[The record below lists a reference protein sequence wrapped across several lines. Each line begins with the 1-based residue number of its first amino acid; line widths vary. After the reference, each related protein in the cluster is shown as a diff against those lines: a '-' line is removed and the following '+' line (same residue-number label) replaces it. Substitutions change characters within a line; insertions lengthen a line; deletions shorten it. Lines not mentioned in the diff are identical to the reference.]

1 MITFTSAFASR
12 IEAMLEWREALGYSR
27 RTLTYEL
34 LSFDRFC
41 VRCRPGETVLSR
53 ELATAWCQEGTRV
66 DWPAHKARAVRAF
79 GKYLRLLGEDAFELP
94 AAWIG
99 PRVRSLPH
107 VFADAELAA
116 FFARFASTRYRCSSV
131 SCSGA
136 GCAPRRHGCC
146 GAATLTQDRL
156 S

>member
-53 ELATAWCQEGTRV
+53 ELVTAWCQEGTRV

-79 GKYLRLLGEDAFELP
+79 GKYLRLLGAVSYTHLTLP
-94 AAWIG
+94 TSDL
-99 PRVRSLPH
+99 V
-107 VFADAELAA
+107 
-116 FFARFASTRYRCSSV
+116 
-131 SCSGA
+131 
-136 GCAPRRHGCC
+136 
-146 GAATLTQDRL
+146 
-156 S
+156 